1 MLVNDSNELV
11 TEKVIGLSDNDIL
24 HICTPLY
31 ESTRVHF
38 RNTAL
43 PSLATPTDIIQA
55 IVETPSVQ
63 CNSYTYLENAV
74 SPTITDSQIVGPV
87 EVNLN
92 MPYEPWNK
100 MTINLG

>member
-1 MLVNDSNELV
+1 MLVNDDNELV
-11 TEKVIGLSDNDIL
+11 TEKIVALSDNDIL

-43 PSLATPTDIIQA
+43 PSLATPRDIIQV
-55 IVETPSVQ
+55 IVKTPSVQ
-63 CNSYTYLENAV
+63 CNSYTYMENAV
-74 SPTITDSQIVGPV
+74 SATITDSSIVGPV

-92 MPYEPWNK
+92 MAYEPWNK